1 MLERATMIRYMIPLL
16 IFSVLSTADA
26 SNTEIKHQFTVTHI
40 MLEMLQNQEEEL
52 STSIPP
58 CYDGNETISSGGDRG

>member
-1 MLERATMIRYMIPLL
+1 MKHYMTFLFL
-16 IFSVLSTADA
+16 FLVLSTADA

-40 MLEMLQNQEEEL
+40 MLEMLQNQEEEH